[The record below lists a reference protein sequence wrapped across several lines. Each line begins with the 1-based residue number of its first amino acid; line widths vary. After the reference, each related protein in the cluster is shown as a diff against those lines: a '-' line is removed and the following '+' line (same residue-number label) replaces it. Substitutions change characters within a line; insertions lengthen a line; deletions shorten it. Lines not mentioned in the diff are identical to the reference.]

1 MNEHLIFLIVAL
13 FSLIPTFLLIRVI
26 FKRSVIAE
34 LLNWVVIIIYT
45 DVITFYFVGAF
56 GGLSVVYGLFIAF
69 GVAVPV
75 LIKIKRKIKDPLVA
89 LIDNVNNLAKGN
101 LDIEVQQLK
110 TKSEIGVLNK
120 AVTELSNTLT
130 NVVKEIVK
138 GADEL
143 GQSSRNMNINA
154 QQMGEGV
161 TEQASSV
168 EEVSSTME
176 EIAANVQ
183 QNTHNALETE
193 KISND
198 VVKDIDKV
206 KDKAMN
212 AIEANNNIGDKVKII
227 TDIAFQT
234 NILALNA
241 AVEAARAGEHGRG
254 FSVVAAE
261 VRKLAERSK
270 AASEEIV
277 SIVDES
283 IEANEESGKL
293 LVDTLP
299 KIIKTAELVKEI
311 SAASM
316 EQSNGVNEVNQSIQ
330 QINSVTQQNSAVSE
344 EVTSNSE
351 LIKEQARRLKNVVS
365 FFKL

>member
-1 MNEHLIFLIVAL
+1 MIFLMVAL
-13 FSLIPTFLLIRVI
+13 LSLIPTFFLIRII
-26 FKRSVIAE
+26 FKKSVITII
-34 LLNWVVIIIYT
+34 LNWMVIIIYT
-45 DVITFYFVGAF
+45 DVITFYFVG
-56 GGLSVVYGLFIAF
+56 VYGTKYLLISIPLVF
-69 GVAVPV
+69 GIAVPV
-75 LIKIKRKIKDPLVA
+75 LMVINKKIKDPLVS
-89 LIDNVNNLAKGN
+89 LINNVNNLAKGD
-101 LDIEVQQLK
+101 LGIDIIKINSK
-110 TKSEIGVLNK
+110 TEIGSLNN
-120 AVTELSNTLT
+120 AVIRLSQTLSN
-130 NVVKEIVK
+130 VVREIVK

-143 GQSSRNMNINA
+143 EKSSQNMNINA

-183 QNTHNALETE
+183 QNTENALETE
-193 KISND
+193 KISNT
-198 VVKDIDKV
+198 VVKDIDQV
-206 KDKAMN
+206 KSKAMN
-212 AIEANNNIGDKVKII
+212 AIEANITIGDKIKII

-270 AASEEIV
+270 TASEEIV
-277 SIVDES
+277 SIVDKS
-283 IEANEESGKL
+283 IEVNEESGKL
-293 LVDTLP
+293 LIDTLP
-299 KIIKTAELVKEI
+299 KITKTAELVKEI

-316 EQSNGVNEVNQSIQ
+316 EQSNGVNEVNLSIQ

-351 LIKEQARRLKNVVS
+351 LIKEQAKRLKEVVS
-365 FFKL
+365 FFNI